1 MARAKEEK
9 GKGYKLKSKPKINM
23 PKQFEFLTPT
33 EQTLLYLHKEQQYI
47 EHLKSHYIDYVD
59 EVNGEGY
66 FLGKHIHVIC
76 SAIDKFLNNELK
88 AQNNPEETAEVL
100 ILSCPPQHS
109 KSMTVTE
116 TLPSYILGFQPEKRV
131 ILVAYGD
138 DLARRFG
145 RKNKK
150 KLKEFKD
157 FLFKR
162 MKLTRDSDTD
172 IETSKGGTILSRG
185 IGAGITGQ
193 PADVI
198 IIDDPIKS
206 RREAESETMRDYVF
220 AEYRDSILSRLS
232 ANGKV
237 IIIMTRWHEDD
248 LVGKIINEDIQS
260 YYYLNFPC
268 EAETDDDILGRKK
281 GDPLFP
287 EIGKDKKWLEKKKK
301 AYVGSEGLRS
311 WTALYQ
317 GRPTAQEGNMF
328 KRHYWNYYSKKTGMN
343 YPTYFDEFI
352 QSWDCTFKDEND
364 SDFVCGTVW
373 GRQGSNYYLL
383 DMLNERMDIVDT
395 MRAINSFNAKH
406 PKALVKLVEDKA
418 NGPAVIRLLRNE
430 IPGLIAVNP
439 EGGKIARANA
449 VLGAVESGNV
459 YIPVPEEAPW
469 VEAYISQHAS
479 FPNGKNDDMVDSTT
493 QALNRL
499 IYNRSTRPPKEEK
512 TLIQKHKEK
521 LYKQQKRKRRS
532 YM

>member
-1 MARAKEEK
+1 MGKAKRDK
-9 GKGYKLKSKPKINM
+9 GKGYKLKSKPKIDL

-33 EQTLLYLHKEQQYI
+33 EQNLLVLHKEQQYVDL
-47 EHLKSHYIDYVD
+47 LKENYEDYVE

-66 FLGKHIHVIC
+66 YMGKHIYVI
-76 SAIDKFLNNELK
+76 SRAIDKFLNDELK
-88 AQNNPEETAEVL
+88 AQNNSEETAEVL

-150 KLKEFKD
+150 KLKEFKS
-157 FLFKR
+157 FLFKNL
-162 MKLTRDSDTD
+162 KLTRDSDTD

-232 ANGKV
+232 AKGKV

-248 LVGKIINEDIQS
+248 LVGKLINEDIQS

-268 EAETDDDILGRKK
+268 EAEDDNDILGRKK

-287 EIGKDKKWLEKKKK
+287 EIGKDKRWLEKKKK

-328 KRHYWNYYSKKTGMN
+328 KRHYWKYYSKKNNTN
-343 YPTYFDEFI
+343 YPYYFDEFL
-352 QSWDCTFKDEND
+352 QSWDCTFKGEDD

-373 GRQGSNYYLL
+373 GRQGAKYYLL
-383 DMLNERMDIVDT
+383 DLTNERMDIVDT
-395 MRAINSFNAKH
+395 LRAIESFGDKY
-406 PKALVKLVEDKA
+406 PQALTKLVEDKA

-430 IPGLIAVNP
+430 VPGLIPVKDD
-439 EGGKIARANA
+439 GGKVARANA
-449 VLGAVESGNV
+449 VIGAVESGNV
-459 YIPVPEEAPW
+459 YLPVPEEAPW
-469 VEAYISQHAS
+469 VEDFINQLAS

-499 IYNRSTRPPKEEK
+499 IYNKSTRPPKEEK
-512 TLIQKHKEK
+512 SRIQKHKEK
-521 LYKQQKRKRRS
+521 LYKQQNRKKRS